1 MKSQKEN
8 MDKLTDKAF
17 MRLIVTSFAAIILC
31 LACLGSTT
39 WALFSDVFPSEKN
52 EIRSAEKCL
61 LTVSIASA
69 ENESNSSRASVETAD
84 ATESTETGDETVIL
98 DKVNEEKSLDLAS
111 GTYTVTMT
119 LPKSS
124 ASGYLVISCGEQKYY
139 TDFLERHENDVPSTL
154 TFTLKVDAGDPVAPA
169 TEATLAIEFV
179 PRWGI
184 YAGDTHVKN
193 GGTLEVKADK

>member
-1 MKSQKEN
+1 

-61 LTVSIASA
+61 LTVSVVRNENGGAST
-69 ENESNSSRASVETAD
+69 ASTD
-84 ATESTETGDETVIL
+84 STESTETGDETVFL

-119 LPKSS
+119 LPKNS

-184 YAGDTHVKN
+184 YAGDAHVKN

>member
-69 ENESNSSRASVETAD
+69 ENGGASTASTD
-84 ATESTETGDETVIL
+84 STETGDETVIL
-98 DKVNEEKSLDLAS
+98 DKVNEGKSLDLAS

>member
-1 MKSQKEN
+1 

-69 ENESNSSRASVETAD
+69 ENGGASTASTD
-84 ATESTETGDETVIL
+84 STETGDETVIL
-98 DKVNEEKSLDLAS
+98 DKVNEGKSLDLAS